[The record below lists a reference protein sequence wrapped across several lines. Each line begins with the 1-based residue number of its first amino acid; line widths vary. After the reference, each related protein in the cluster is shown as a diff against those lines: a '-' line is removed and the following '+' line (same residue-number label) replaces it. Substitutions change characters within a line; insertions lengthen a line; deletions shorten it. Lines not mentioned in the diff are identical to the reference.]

1 MTVKSGTR
9 KEAEKMPRSRPWIV
23 ALSALALLFS
33 LAAGPLLGDARAQDQ
48 VELRVW
54 DQFTVPTESD
64 NADAIYAA
72 FMEQN
77 PNVTITRES
86 FSTDQIRDVVNT
98 AISSGTGPDLIFYD
112 AGPGYAG
119 VLADANLLL
128 PLDDYASQYGWNERV
143 AAPALEATTLD
154 GILYGMPLQTDLI
167 GMYYNQTLLDQE
179 GMTVPETLDELVTF
193 CGQATE
199 KGYIPI
205 AFADNEGWQAF
216 HQFSMTANQM
226 VGPEGIRALL
236 NNEGSWDTPEIVAAI
251 EAFFVTMRDAGCF
264 PEDSVAIPYDDGNS
278 LFYNGEALLHTTGSW
293 LIAEIAENMPDT
305 EVGFVPFPE
314 IEGGQGRVWI
324 SGVGSAWYISS
335 TTQNPDVAA
344 AFIDYLFSQE
354 ALEKWIGVSRYFV
367 PVEADLSNVDIN
379 PLSGL
384 VIETLQTAGD
394 EGVQFGYNVDVLAPP
409 EFNDMMLNGF
419 QAMLVG
425 DKTAEQQAAD
435 LEAAWNEGMPESEAT
450 PTS

>member
-1 MTVKSGTR
+1 
-9 KEAEKMPRSRPWIV
+9 MPRSRPWIF

-54 DQFTVPTESD
+54 DQFTDPTESE

-77 PNVTITRES
+77 PNVTITREA

-119 VLADANLLL
+119 VLADAELLL
-128 PLDDYASQYGWNERV
+128 PLDDFASQFGWTERV
-143 AAPALEATTLD
+143 AAPALEATTID
-154 GILYGMPLQTDLI
+154 GALYGMPLQTDLI
-167 GMYYNQTLLDQE
+167 GMYYNQTLLEQE
-179 GMTVPETLDELVTF
+179 GLEVPETLDDLVAF
-193 CGQATE
+193 CGQAAE

-205 AFADNEGWQAF
+205 AFADNDGWPAF

-226 VGPEGIRALL
+226 VGPEGIQALL
-236 NNEGSWDTPEIVAAI
+236 NNEGSWDTPEIVTAI
-251 EAFFVTMRDAGCF
+251 EAFFVTLRDAGCF
-264 PEDSVAIPYDDGNS
+264 PEDPVAIPYVDGNS
-278 LFYNGEALLHTTGSW
+278 LFANGEALLHTTGSW
-293 LIAEIAENMPDT
+293 QIAEWEEQMPDF
-305 EVGFVPFPE
+305 ELGFVPFPE

-335 TTQNPDVAA
+335 ATQNPDAAA

-354 ALEKWIGVSRYFV
+354 AVEQWIGVSRYFV
-367 PVEADLSNVDIN
+367 PVEVDMANIELG
-379 PLSGL
+379 PLNQL

-419 QAMLVG
+419 QAILVG

-435 LEAAWNEGMPESEAT
+435 LEAAWEEGMGASEAT